1 VHEFIII
8 IARLPELYF
17 LHVEYKNR
25 YAVYYIDLSLLFA
38 LVTHFRNVYQRLVKL
53 LPWQYIWGFNKEIL
67 SWYFVLLKQSNRKK
81 ILDFVYPI
89 LTWLIWE
96 YNTTHNQ
103 EAQIHPE
110 TKDRWRDDN
119 MLCNG
124 KLFILHKV
132 VQCHHCDVLIYK

>member
-67 SWYFVLLKQSNRKK
+67 PWYFVLLKQSNRKK
-81 ILDFVYPI
+81 
-89 LTWLIWE
+89 
-96 YNTTHNQ
+96 NT
-103 EAQIHPE
+103 
-110 TKDRWRDDN
+110 R
-119 MLCNG
+119 LCLSN
-124 KLFILHKV
+124 F
-132 VQCHHCDVLIYK
+132 